1 MKIHRVEP
9 ADPQDLSRAV
19 ESDVARITPD
29 LYIGTAPRSATDLAL
44 LKDATGITA
53 VLSLQTPR
61 DLDAL
66 GLRREEVEGWA
77 RALGLVWRNIPVEDF
92 SPEALIER
100 LDEAVAE
107 LTRLFQSGHRVY
119 LHCTAGVSRSPSVAL
134 AYLHWVL
141 GEPFEGALATIRQ
154 RRPQTD
160 PYAQVL
166 AAIRRR
172 RPAREHRTGR

>member
-1 MKIHRVEP
+1 MKIHLEEP
-9 ADPQDLSRAV
+9 ADPQDRSRAI

-29 LYIGTAPRSATDLAL
+29 LYIGTAPRSAADLAV
-44 LKDATGITA
+44 LKEATDITA

-61 DLDAL
+61 DLDTL
-66 GLRREEVEGWA
+66 GLRPEEVEGWA
-77 RALGLVWRNIPVEDF
+77 RALGLVWRNVPVEDF
-92 SPEALIER
+92 SPEALIGR

-107 LTRLFQSGHRVY
+107 LARLLQAGHRVY

-141 GEPFEGALATIRQ
+141 GAPFEDALATIQQ
-154 RRPQTD
+154 RRPQAD
-160 PYAQVL
+160 PYEQVL

-172 RPAREHRTGR
+172 RPGR